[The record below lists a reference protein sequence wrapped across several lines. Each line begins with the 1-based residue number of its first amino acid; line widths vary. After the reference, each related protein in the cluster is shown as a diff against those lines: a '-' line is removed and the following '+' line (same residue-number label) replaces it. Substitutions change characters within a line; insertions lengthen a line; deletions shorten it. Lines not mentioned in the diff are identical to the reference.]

1 MNIVEITADG
11 KQKHREAQRFEITH
25 EFQMYSRDLRPVFSI
40 KQLSTISQKGTGILL
55 NIGEVK
61 VIIGKES
68 AIIFHGGKPEIL
80 EEMIPKMLQ
89 VLQDDGR
96 KASFELRMFECALN
110 FSLEML
116 QREFKKIERSAQK
129 ILIRLRKTISDEYFE
144 MLLNTKKHLNK
155 LQISV
160 REAEEAAEEVLKDE
174 EEIELLCLGKNQ
186 QKEMESVI
194 EHAWEQFED
203 LSHRIHELDEHVD
216 DTQDFITLKMA
227 NRRNLIIRFDLII
240 SILTAILSGF
250 AVVTGI
256 FGMNLRSTFENSN
269 TAFVLVILGIIFGA
283 FFLILLSFWYLRKKK
298 IW

>member
-240 SILTAILSGF
+240 SIITAILSGF